1 MLGDTPLLKKSLM
14 LGIIIL
20 FIFSTIAPITLG
32 YNVKTKNDVLS
43 IEKENFFIIPFYF
56 SLTVLFYSYFIKRS
70 CSFFTSIFYCK
81 EMK

>member
-56 SLTVLFYSYFIKRS
+56 SLTVLFHSYFIKRP